1 MMLTRSTV
9 ALVVLGLGTL
19 TACDKLAEAVADKA
33 AAAAVEAQQAGL
45 TEDDKLGN
53 KLAGYIDCINNTS
66 RRIGDAEDRYLDW
79 VDPKVGITGKEK
91 NVYGLYEISDQST
104 CITGIKTAADA
115 EPDDPETEAAA
126 TEYLAALEAVMPL
139 VNEAHKY
146 YDEED
151 YKDDKFAKGKEL
163 HPKLVAAFE
172 KFGTADDKFRKLVVD
187 KNEALQERE
196 LARVEKEEGKKL
208 SFHNKFVMS
217 KAKKLVEASD
227 VKDLKELDLAKYE
240 VVLGEFEKAVDELEA
255 YVKDHKAEADS
266 VSMFSSFVSKA
277 GEMRKA
283 AKDLMRRKRDKP
295 EFTPDE
301 IEYLNQGHTHLVEG
315 NPGAVLK
322 VYNDLVSDSNRLNWH
337 FYKPDGV

>member
-33 AAAAVEAQQAGL
+33 AAAAVEAQQAGM
-45 TEDDKLGN
+45 TEDDKLGD

-104 CITGIKTAADA
+104 CINGIKTAADA
-115 EPDDPETEAAA
+115 EPDDPETEGAA

-266 VSMFSSFVSKA
+266 VSMFSSFVGKA

-283 AKDLMRRKRDKP
+283 AKELMRRKRDKP
-295 EFTPDE
+295 EFTADE

-322 VYNDLVSDSNRLNWH
+322 VYNDLVGDSNRLNWH